1 MKNADFDILLF
12 DLGGV
17 LVELTGVPKM
27 LAWMNHRVDERELWR
42 MWTWSPA
49 VRDYERGLI
58 GSPEF
63 AEAIIAEFGLAVAPE
78 QFLSEYAF
86 FPRGLYPGARELLGS
101 LAAEYRLA
109 CFSNTN
115 DLHWTRLCREERLD
129 VLFHQHFL
137 SFQIGLMK
145 PDPEAYAHV
154 VTGLGCAPGRV
165 VFFDDNP
172 YNVAAGT
179 AAGLLC
185 YQVEGFGGLAR
196 RLKQLDIGWTQERF
210 G

>member
-1 MKNADFDILLF
+1 APDLTEYPFLISYGAHREGLWGGDVEETAMKNADFDILLF

-115 DLHWTRLCREERLD
+115 DL
-129 VLFHQHFL
+129 
-137 SFQIGLMK
+137 
-145 PDPEAYAHV
+145 
-154 VTGLGCAPGRV
+154 GRV
-165 VFFDDNP
+165 
-172 YNVAAGT
+172 
-179 AAGLLC
+179 L
-185 YQVEGFGGLAR
+185 
-196 RLKQLDIGWTQERF
+196 
-210 G
+210 